1 MTFSRTITL
10 IPLLMSMLVCLSACQ
25 QFLKPRPFGIDYGL
39 ENRAPPG
46 TPNFQDGW
54 RDGCE
59 SGIAAYG
66 TMMYK
71 TTSSYTFDQTRLNDP
86 EYYHGWE
93 LAFRHCRWYTSNWE
107 SKTWH

>member
-1 MTFSRTITL
+1 MIKPKPLLYLCLAILITL
-10 IPLLMSMLVCLSACQ
+10 SLSSCA
-25 QFLKPRPFGIDYGL
+25 QFLKPRPFGIDHAL
-39 ENRAPPG
+39 ENQAPPG
-46 TPNFQDGW
+46 TPSFQQGW

-59 SGIAAYG
+59 SGISAYG

-71 TTSSYTFDQTRLNDP
+71 ATNHYTFDAAYLNDQ